1 MTLLA
6 SQDLYITGKDRKKRK
21 KSQYHFWT
29 DR

>member
-21 KSQYHFWT
+21 KS
-29 DR
+29 